1 SSAVV
6 SSLIHGPAF
15 LINTR
20 GDEDAEEPA
29 SLIHVKDA
37 TAATGTWNPRT
48 RRLDNLLSIT
58 GRDDEGNPNSLAL
71 YLPNVT
77 ITADKD
83 GGVWQ
88 VDRTEHPWG
97 VPAEVMVYKPRP

>member
-1 SSAVV
+1 DGFVWPDGDLDSIGGSDVWEANHLGAETSSAVV

-71 YLPNVT
+71 YLP
-77 ITADKD
+77 
-83 GGVWQ
+83 
-88 VDRTEHPWG
+88 
-97 VPAEVMVYKPRP
+97 